1 MTVRRRFVLAV
12 AAAALVAAGC
22 ATATTEDGN
31 RAEQPTAA
39 GAGENAGTV
48 STEQQRQAQEL
59 AVQAEKIMLDPDLA
73 PREKYPKS
81 LGMFR
86 DALEID
92 PNNALA
98 KQSITLIEDIYRSM
112 GRPVPDPE

>member
-1 MTVRRRFVLAV
+1 MKVRFLLAI
-12 AAAALVAAGC
+12 AAAGLLAAGC
-22 ATATTEDGN
+22 TTATTEDN
-31 RAEQPTAA
+31 SAEQPTAA
-39 GAGENAGTV
+39 GAGAGENAGAV
-48 STEQQRQAQEL
+48 SAAQQRQAQEI
-59 AVQAEKIMLDPDLA
+59 AVEAEKVMLDPNLA
-73 PREKYPKS
+73 PREKYPKA

-92 PNNALA
+92 PDNALA